1 MDKGLGPFLLL
12 QTNVKYESI
21 RAAADEINQMKA
33 VLPPFKNVDK
43 TISVRMVD
51 WTRKESFNPKPVR
64 SIYWTQMLPANQIN
78 PPMSSANQILRTLM
92 RLEGIISFWQI
103 F

>member
-51 WTRKESFNPKPVR
+51 WTRKELFNPKPVR

-78 PPMSSANQILRTLM
+78 PPTSSENQICRTIM
-92 RLEGIISFWQI
+92 RIEGIISF
-103 F
+103 